1 MDVKIVDHEE
11 QCFNINRAIR
21 SCIIE
26 NHKQLKED
34 VGSKGL
40 QYIWMKEPSCGIH
53 ILITMCRIPLR
64 TENSMQRQSSGKE
77 MLKIVHSSVQREVL
91 HYVTYGFVYS
101 CKEYKQVRKWV
112 EKKLDGESRGS
123 HFKKFHF
130 YYIYCLTEIFNQL

>member
-21 SCIIE
+21 SYIIE

-77 MLKIVHSSVQREVL
+77 MLKNSS
-91 HYVTYGFVYS
+91 
-101 CKEYKQVRKWV
+101 
-112 EKKLDGESRGS
+112 
-123 HFKKFHF
+123 FKCAKRSFALCHVWF
-130 YYIYCLTEIFNQL
+130 CLFM